1 MTTAT
6 SSSAPTVKTLL
17 GIWALFLAFTFVQ
30 LGNGIQRVLLPIR
43 GESEGFTPST
53 MGFVM
58 AFHFAGYLI
67 GAKFAPMSLRSV
79 GHIRVFSAMAS
90 LASVGVLLNSAFI
103 TPFTWC
109 GIYFI
114 GGICNATIFVVLE
127 SWLNDRATNEN
138 RGQILGSYMVVN
150 LAGSAGGQLLANL
163 GNADGF
169 KMFIFSSVLLSL
181 AIVPMT
187 LSASSN
193 PPTPT
198 SSSMPFRELYK
209 LVPSAVL
216 GTTFASFVQ
225 AAMSSMA
232 IVFAIEVGMST
243 SKATVFV
250 GAGLTGA
257 IILQI
262 PLGRLS
268 DKFPRRIIILSC
280 IFISTITAVLQALL
294 PNSSNLH
301 IILNLLFGA
310 FVFPLYGL
318 FAALANDLVPSDKRV
333 SASSTLVLA
342 SSSGAVV
349 SPIVIGFLLG
359 NFGPS
364 SYFLANASV
373 LAFIGLYI
381 SYRTRVKEAVPV
393 ENQSP
398 FIPLTAR
405 SGQIAHSLGRWI
417 KNPLA
422 IWPRGKPDSE

>member
-1 MTTAT
+1 MTAASFSTQ
-6 SSSAPTVKTLL
+6 TVKTLL
-17 GIWALFLAFTFVQ
+17 GIWALFLAFAFVQ
-30 LGNGIQRVLLPIR
+30 LGNGIQRVLLPVR

-53 MGFVM
+53 MGLVM

-67 GAKFAPMSLRSV
+67 GAKSAPISLRSV

-90 LASVGVLLNSAFI
+90 LASIGVLINSAFI

-114 GGICNATIFVVLE
+114 GGVCNATIFVVLE

-150 LAGSAGGQLLANL
+150 LGGSAGGQLLANL
-163 GNADGF
+163 GDADGF
-169 KMFIFSSVLLSL
+169 IMFIFSSVLLSL

-198 SSSMPFRELYK
+198 TSSMPFFELYK
-209 LVPSAVL
+209 LVPSAVV

-232 IVFAIEVGMST
+232 IVFAIEAGMST
-243 SKATVFV
+243 SKATIFV

-268 DKFPRRIIILSC
+268 DRFPRRIVILFC
-280 IFISTITAVLQALL
+280 IFTSATIAVFQFLL
-294 PNSSNLH
+294 SNSNNLH
-301 IILNLLFGA
+301 ILLNLLFGA

-318 FAALANDLVPSDKRV
+318 FAALANDWIPTHKRI

-349 SPIVIGFLLG
+349 APLVIGFLLG
-359 NFGPS
+359 NFPPS
-364 SYFLANASV
+364 SYFLANAAV
-373 LAFIGLYI
+373 LVFIGIYI
-381 SYRTRVKEAVPV
+381 SYRTRVREAVPV
-393 ENQSP
+393 EKQSP
-398 FIPLTAR
+398 FVPLGAR
-405 SGQIAHSLGRWI
+405 SGEIAHSLGRWI
-417 KNPLA
+417 RNPLA
-422 IWPRGKPDSE
+422 VWPREKPDSN

>member
-1 MTTAT
+1 MTAA
-6 SSSAPTVKTLL
+6 SSSTQTVKTLL
-17 GIWALFLAFTFVQ
+17 GIWALFLAFAFVQ

-43 GESEGFTPST
+43 GESEGFSPST
-53 MGFVM
+53 MGLVM

-67 GAKFAPMSLRSV
+67 GAKFAPWSLRSV

-90 LASVGVLLNSAFI
+90 LASIGVLINSAFI

-109 GIYFI
+109 GIYLI

-138 RGQILGSYMVVN
+138 RGQILGSYMVVM
-150 LAGSAGGQLLANL
+150 LGGTAGGQLLANL
-163 GNADGF
+163 GDANGF

-198 SSSMPFRELYK
+198 SSAMPFRELYK
-209 LVPSAVL
+209 LVPSAIV

-232 IVFAIEVGMST
+232 IVFAIEAGMST
-243 SKATVFV
+243 SKATIFV
-250 GAGLTGA
+250 GAGLAGA
-257 IILQI
+257 ITLQI

-268 DKFPRRIIILSC
+268 DRFPRRIIILSC
-280 IFISTITAVLQALL
+280 IFTSTTIAVLQVLL
-294 PNSSNLH
+294 PNSSDLH
-301 IILNLLFGA
+301 ILLNLLFGA

-318 FAALANDLVPSDKRV
+318 FAALANDWVPSNKRV
-333 SASSTLVLA
+333 AASSTLVLA
-342 SSSGAVV
+342 SSAGSVV
-349 SPIVIGFLLG
+349 APVVIGFLLG
-359 NFGPS
+359 EFGPS
-364 SYFLANASV
+364 SYFLTNASV
-373 LAFIGLYI
+373 LAFIGIYI
-381 SYRTRVKEAVPV
+381 SYRTRVREAVPV
-393 ENQSP
+393 EKQSP

-417 KNPLA
+417 RNPLA
-422 IWPRGKPDSE
+422 VWPRAKSDSE

>member
-1 MTTAT
+1 MTTA
-6 SSSAPTVKTLL
+6 SSSTPTIKTLL
-17 GIWALFLAFTFVQ
+17 GIWALFLSFTFVQ
-30 LGNGIQRVLLPIR
+30 LGNGIQRVLLPVR

-53 MGFVM
+53 MGLVM

-67 GAKFAPMSLRSV
+67 GAKFAPLSLRSV

-90 LASVGVLLNSAFI
+90 LASIGVLINSAFI
-103 TPFTWC
+103 TPITWC

-138 RGQILGSYMVVN
+138 RGQILGSYMVVM
-150 LAGSAGGQLLANL
+150 LGGTAGGQLLANL
-163 GNADGF
+163 GDADGF

-209 LVPSAVL
+209 LVPSAII

-225 AAMSSMA
+225 AGMSSMA
-232 IVFAIEVGMST
+232 IVFAIEAGMST
-243 SKATVFV
+243 SKATIFV

-268 DKFPRRIIILSC
+268 DRFPRRIIILSC
-280 IFISTITAVLQALL
+280 IFISTVIAVMQALL
-294 PNSSNLH
+294 SNSSNLH

-318 FAALANDLVPSDKRV
+318 FAALANDWVPPDKRV

-342 SSSGAVV
+342 SSGGSVIAPV
-349 SPIVIGFLLG
+349 VIGFLLG
-359 NFGPS
+359 SFGPS

-381 SYRTRVKEAVPV
+381 SYRTRVREAVPV
-393 ENQSP
+393 EEQSP

-417 KNPLA
+417 RNPLA
-422 IWPRGKPDSE
+422 IWPRGKSDS

>member
-1 MTTAT
+1 
-6 SSSAPTVKTLL
+6 
-17 GIWALFLAFTFVQ
+17 
-30 LGNGIQRVLLPIR
+30 
-43 GESEGFTPST
+43 
-53 MGFVM
+53 
-58 AFHFAGYLI
+58 
-67 GAKFAPMSLRSV
+67 
-79 GHIRVFSAMAS
+79 
-90 LASVGVLLNSAFI
+90 
-103 TPFTWC
+103 
-109 GIYFI
+109 
-114 GGICNATIFVVLE
+114 
-127 SWLNDRATNEN
+127 
-138 RGQILGSYMVVN
+138 
-150 LAGSAGGQLLANL
+150 
-163 GNADGF
+163 
-169 KMFIFSSVLLSL
+169 
-181 AIVPMT
+181 
-187 LSASSN
+187 
-193 PPTPT
+193 
-198 SSSMPFRELYK
+198 
-209 LVPSAVL
+209 
-216 GTTFASFVQ
+216 
-225 AAMSSMA
+225 MA
-232 IVFAIEVGMST
+232 IVFAIVAVLYS

-318 FAALANDLVPSDKRV
+318 FAALANDLVPPDKRV

-342 SSSGAVV
+342 SSAGAVV
-349 SPIVIGFLLG
+349 APIVIGFLLG

-381 SYRTRVKEAVPV
+381 SYRTRVKVAVPV
-393 ENQSP
+393 EKQSS

-417 KNPLA
+417 RNPLSV
-422 IWPRGKPDSE
+422 WPRGKSDSE

>member
-1 MTTAT
+1 MTTA
-6 SSSAPTVKTLL
+6 SSSTPTIKTLL
-17 GIWALFLAFTFVQ
+17 GIWALFLSFTFVQ
-30 LGNGIQRVLLPIR
+30 LGNGIQRVLLPVR

-53 MGFVM
+53 MGLVM

-67 GAKFAPMSLRSV
+67 GAKFAPLSLRSV

-90 LASVGVLLNSAFI
+90 LASIGVLINSAFI
-103 TPFTWC
+103 TPITWC

-138 RGQILGSYMVVN
+138 RGQILGSYMVVM
-150 LAGSAGGQLLANL
+150 LGGTAGGQLLANL
-163 GNADGF
+163 GDADGF

-209 LVPSAVL
+209 LVPSAII

-225 AAMSSMA
+225 AGMSSMA
-232 IVFAIEVGMST
+232 IVFAIEAGMST
-243 SKATVFV
+243 SKATIFV

-268 DKFPRRIIILSC
+268 DRFPRRIIILSC
-280 IFISTITAVLQALL
+280 IFTSTLIAVMQALVS
-294 PNSSNLH
+294 NSSNLH

-318 FAALANDLVPSDKRV
+318 FAALANDWVPPDKRV

-342 SSSGAVV
+342 SSGGSVIAPV
-349 SPIVIGFLLG
+349 VIGFLLG
-359 NFGPS
+359 SFGPS

-381 SYRTRVKEAVPV
+381 SYRTRVREAVPV
-393 ENQSP
+393 EDQSP

-417 KNPLA
+417 RNPLA
-422 IWPRGKPDSE
+422 IWPRGKSDS

>member
-1 MTTAT
+1 MY
-6 SSSAPTVKTLL
+6 KR
-17 GIWALFLAFTFVQ
+17 Q
-30 LGNGIQRVLLPIR
+30 
-43 GESEGFTPST
+43 
-53 MGFVM
+53 
-58 AFHFAGYLI
+58 
-67 GAKFAPMSLRSV
+67 
-79 GHIRVFSAMAS
+79 
-90 LASVGVLLNSAFI
+90 
-103 TPFTWC
+103 
-109 GIYFI
+109 
-114 GGICNATIFVVLE
+114 
-127 SWLNDRATNEN
+127 
-138 RGQILGSYMVVN
+138 
-150 LAGSAGGQLLANL
+150 
-163 GNADGF
+163 
-169 KMFIFSSVLLSL
+169 L
-181 AIVPMT
+181 AIVPMA

-232 IVFAIEVGMST
+232 IVFAIEAGMST

-294 PNSSNLH
+294 SNSSNLH
-301 IILNLLFGA
+301 IVLNLLFGA

-342 SSSGAVV
+342 SSAGAVV
-349 SPIVIGFLLG
+349 APLVIGFLLG
-359 NFGPS
+359 HFGPS

-393 ENQSP
+393 EKQSP

-417 KNPLA
+417 RNPLSV
-422 IWPRGKPDSE
+422 WPRGKSDSE

>member
-1 MTTAT
+1 MTTA
-6 SSSAPTVKTLL
+6 SSSTPTVKTLL

-43 GESEGFTPST
+43 GESEGFTPAT

-90 LASVGVLLNSAFI
+90 LASVGVLINSAFI

-114 GGICNATIFVVLE
+114 GGICNATIFVV
-127 SWLNDRATNEN
+127 NEN

-150 LAGSAGGQLLANL
+150 LAGTAGGQLLANL
-163 GNADGF
+163 GDADGF

-181 AIVPMT
+181 AIVPMA

-232 IVFAIEVGMST
+232 IVFAIEAGMST

-294 PNSSNLH
+294 SNSSNLH

-342 SSSGAVV
+342 SSAGAVIA
-349 SPIVIGFLLG
+349 PLVIGFLLG
-359 NFGPS
+359 HFGPS

-393 ENQSP
+393 EKQSP

-417 KNPLA
+417 RNPLSV
-422 IWPRGKPDSE
+422 WPRGKSDSE

>member
-1 MTTAT
+1 MTTA
-6 SSSAPTVKTLL
+6 SSSTPTIKTLL
-17 GIWALFLAFTFVQ
+17 GIWALFLSFTFVQ
-30 LGNGIQRVLLPIR
+30 LGNGIQRVLLPVR

-53 MGFVM
+53 MGLVM

-67 GAKFAPMSLRSV
+67 GAKFAPLSLRSV

-90 LASVGVLLNSAFI
+90 LASIGVLINSAFI
-103 TPFTWC
+103 TPITWC

-138 RGQILGSYMVVN
+138 RGQILGSYMVVM
-150 LAGSAGGQLLANL
+150 LGGTAGGQLLANL
-163 GNADGF
+163 GDADGF

-209 LVPSAVL
+209 LVPSAII

-225 AAMSSMA
+225 AGMSSMA
-232 IVFAIEVGMST
+232 IVFAIEAGMST
-243 SKATVFV
+243 SKATIFV

-268 DKFPRRIIILSC
+268 DRFPRRIIILFC
-280 IFISTITAVLQALL
+280 IFTSTVIAVMQALVS
-294 PNSSNLH
+294 NSSNLH

-318 FAALANDLVPSDKRV
+318 FAALANDWVPPDKRV

-342 SSSGAVV
+342 SSGGSVIAPV
-349 SPIVIGFLLG
+349 VIGFLLG
-359 NFGPS
+359 SFGPS

-381 SYRTRVKEAVPV
+381 SYRTRVREAVPV
-393 ENQSP
+393 EEQSP

-417 KNPLA
+417 RNPLA
-422 IWPRGKPDSE
+422 IWPRGK